1 MIENNPKEFAA
12 RKRLRDKQLGEI
24 FNKHYVTHLHGSRTA
39 RFRAEKDKAREENPK
54 EFTKRK

>member
-1 MIENNPKEFAA
+1 MTDSCRSVAQYFDGYQTSIES
-12 RKRLRDKQLGEI
+12 RI
-24 FNKHYVTHLHGSRTA
+24 VTGSRTA